1 MAALMLAASGL
12 RALNATHLAVFRWVT
27 ILLVAA
33 IAGVVGAGIFWRY
46 ALNSALSWYEEVAK
60 FLMVWM
66 VFTGAPLASQ
76 AGAHAAIEMF
86 PNVFP
91 RRSRQLVLMVIA
103 LSIAALMA
111 GLMQQGWRFAL
122 NAWTQVALTV
132 GDLSMFWI
140 FVAIPIGCAGMG
152 LVSVELALRAF
163 IGFVRPP
170 EIPPDRSAEQAGQW
184 GV

>member
-1 MAALMLAASGL
+1 MAALVLAARGL
-12 RALNATHLAVFRWVT
+12 GTLNATHLAVFRWLT
-27 ILLVAA
+27 IVLVAA
-33 IAGVVGAGIFWRY
+33 IAGVVVAGVFWRY

-66 VFTGAPLASQ
+66 AFTGAPLASQ
-76 AGAHAAIEMF
+76 VGAHAAIQVF

-91 RRSRQLVLMVIA
+91 RRSRQLVLMAIA

-111 GLMQQGWRFAL
+111 GLTQQGWVFAL
-122 NAWTQVALTV
+122 NARTQVALTV

-152 LVSVELALRAF
+152 LVSVELALRAL
-163 IGFVRPP
+163 IGFVRPL
-170 EIPPDRSAEQAGQW
+170 EIPPDRSAEEAGQW